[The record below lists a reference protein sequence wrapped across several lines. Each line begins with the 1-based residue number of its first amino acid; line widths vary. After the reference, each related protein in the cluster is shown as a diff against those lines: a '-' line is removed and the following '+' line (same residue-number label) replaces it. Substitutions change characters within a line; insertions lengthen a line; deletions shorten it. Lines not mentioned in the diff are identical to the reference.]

1 MQQQTPQE
9 LLAIINKALEAIQFD
24 KQPNRLYDPIRY
36 TLDLGGK
43 RIRPVMCLMACELF
57 GKEPATAMPA
67 ALALEMFHNFT
78 LLHDD
83 IMDKAEKRR
92 NRDCVHIKWNDNV
105 AILSGDAMQ
114 IMAMDF
120 LRGLPDGVFR
130 ESVAIFNRTAIEVC
144 EGQQY
149 DMDFEAQDHVCEAD
163 YLNMIRLKTGVLL
176 AASLKLGALAAG
188 ASREDAQ
195 RLYDMG
201 LHIGIAFQLQDDLL
215 DVYGDPATF
224 GKNIGGDIT
233 SNKKTY
239 LLIMA
244 QKRADQAT
252 RAELEGWLTNT
263 QAKPC
268 EKIAAVTAIYNRTNA
283 KEACQKVMEEHY
295 QLALEHMAAVSA
307 PATRKEPLL
316 RLAASLMNRN
326 N

>member
-1 MQQQTPQE
+1 MQHTPQD
-9 LLAIINKALEAIQFD
+9 LLAKVNKALEAIPFNQ
-24 KQPNRLYDPIRY
+24 QPNRLYEPIRY
-36 TLDLGGK
+36 TLDMGGK

-57 GKEPATAMPA
+57 EKEPETAMPA
-67 ALALEMFHNFT
+67 ALALELFHNFT

-114 IMAMDF
+114 IMALDL

-130 ESVAIFNRTAIEVC
+130 ESVALFNRTAIEVC

-149 DMDFEAQDHVCEAD
+149 DMDFEEQDHVCEAD
-163 YLNMIRLKTGVLL
+163 YLNMIKLKTGVLL
-176 AASLKLGALAAG
+176 AASLKLGALSAG
-188 ASREDAQ
+188 ASALDAQ

-215 DVYGDPATF
+215 DVYGDTATF

-233 SNKKTY
+233 ANKKTY

-244 QKRADQAT
+244 QKRANTAT

-268 EKIAAVTAIYNRTNA
+268 DKIAAVTAIYNQTNA
-283 KEACQKVMEEHY
+283 REACQKVMEAHY
-295 QLALEHMAAVSA
+295 QLALEHMAAVSV
-307 PATRKEPLL
+307 PDTRKAPLL
-316 RLAASLMNRN
+316 QLAASLMNRIN
-326 N
+326 